1 MNKHISRRTVT
12 TAGIAAA
19 ALTGLAACGNDDNG
33 TSSDGEAPGPLTVWT
48 PHNTPQRLAV
58 QEAVVERFTEE
69 TGIEVELVGMTAGD
83 MNTSIVAGAASG
95 DVPDVALVAV
105 DLVASWH
112 SQGLLDPSVAEAVIG
127 ELDQSTFSEDALNQ
141 VTLED
146 EIVAVPSDAWGEL
159 LYYRT
164 DIFEEH
170 GLEAPQ
176 TVEDVVTAAE
186 TIAAGDSG
194 KTAIVLGTTPADP
207 LTREH
212 IEYLG
217 LANGAKMFEGDEVAL
232 NSDPAVTTFEHYQ
245 QLAATSVP
253 GDQETESTRAA
264 YLSGDAAMV
273 MWSPHLLDEI
283 ANLDENFPVSAPEAQ
298 DDPLFLAKNT
308 AVVGGLAGADN
319 SDPTTLGSVLAYVA
333 VTGTNTE
340 ATQQFLQFLLSDGY
354 IDTLA
359 MTPEGRTP
367 VRAGTP
373 DNPTQYLDEWAELPI
388 GTNPDNQ
395 MPLAEAFSEDTVEQ
409 ISTAANVF
417 GRWGFGTENWATA
430 GAAVSQ
436 NTVVLDL
443 HQLLPDGDP
452 QAYAD
457 SVQAAVEQLHAEN
470 Q

>member
-1 MNKHISRRTVT
+1 MTTQITRRTLAKT
-12 TAGIAAA
+12 GLAAA
-19 ALTGLAACGNDDNG
+19 AITGLAACNG
-33 TSSDGEAPGPLTVWT
+33 GGDAASDGGGGGDTLTVWT

-58 QEAVVERFTEE
+58 QEAVAARFTEE
-69 TGIEVELVGMTAGD
+69 TGIAVSLVGMDGGD

-105 DLVASWH
+105 DQVASWF
-112 SQGLLDPSVAEAVIG
+112 SQGLIDPAVAEAVVG
-127 ELDQSTFSEDALNQ
+127 ELDASTFSEDALGQ

-146 EIVAVPSDAWGEL
+146 QVVAVPSDSWGEL

-164 DIFEEH
+164 DVFEEH
-170 GLEAPQ
+170 GLSAPQ
-176 TVEDVVTAAE
+176 TVQDVVAAAQ
-186 TIAAGDSG
+186 TISEGDSG
-194 KTAIVLGTTPADP
+194 MVGIVLGTTPADP

-212 IEYLG
+212 VEYLG
-217 LANGAKMFEGDEVAL
+217 LANGAQMFEGTEVTLDSPANVENFTNYQAL
-232 NSDPAVTTFEHYQ
+232 AEASVT
-245 QLAATSVP
+245 

-264 YLSGDAAMV
+264 YLNGDAAMV
-273 MWSPHLLDEI
+273 LWSPHLLDEI
-283 ANLDENFPVSAPEAQ
+283 ANLDENFPVTVAEAAE
-298 DDPLFLAKNT
+298 DPLFLAKNT
-308 AVVGGLAGADN
+308 AVVGGLAGVEN
-319 SDPTTLGSVLAYVA
+319 SEPTTLGSVLAYVCG
-333 VTGTNTE
+333 TGSNAE
-340 ATQQFLQFLLSDGY
+340 AAQQYIQFLLSDGY

-367 VRAGTP
+367 VRTGTP
-373 DNPTQYLDEWAELPI
+373 ENPTQYVDEWAELPI

-395 MPLAEAFSEDTVEQ
+395 MPLAEAFSDDAVEQ

-430 GAAVSQ
+430 GAAVAQ

-443 HQLLPDGDP
+443 QNLLPDGDP

-457 SVQAAVEQLHAEN
+457 SVQAAVEQLHSEN